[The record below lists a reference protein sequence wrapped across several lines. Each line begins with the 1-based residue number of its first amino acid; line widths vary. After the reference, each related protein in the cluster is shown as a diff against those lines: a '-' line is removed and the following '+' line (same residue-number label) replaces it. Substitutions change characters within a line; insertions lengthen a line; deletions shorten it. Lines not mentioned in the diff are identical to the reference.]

1 MQIQNL
7 EDLLTEDPVIHS
19 QQYAIISY
27 ILPDKS
33 TNELD
38 APLLKFRGAYRSI
51 DECKKKAEN
60 LDRED
65 SRNGI
70 NIPINMIATGM
81 WGRLETQE
89 ELQKNKE
96 VDIEYKNE
104 QMNEMM
110 KGYKL
115 QQEKINDDFDA
126 RREYRRKQLEF
137 DGTKEGQKYLSE
149 LKEHNLSILDKI
161 TKAKEDILYQN
172 DSLKYVMERIKYN
185 QGIIDSL
192 SSLPEDH
199 NISLDSKLRH
209 GLIEEIDAEIADI
222 EKQKVKFEE
231 RLSILNENKSKVESF
246 TVKSK
251 IIENEKL
258 VEFGNDNKRGIEQKI
273 LGLKKLVEEQEEI
286 LNTRAKTLS
295 NNDLQSAYNQMHLK
309 N

>member
-231 RLSILNENKSKVESF
+231 RLSILNENKSKVDSF

>member
-27 ILPDKS
+27 ILPDKT

>member
-19 QQYAIISY
+19 QQYAIVSY
-27 ILPDKS
+27 ILPDK
-33 TNELD
+33 TRNELD
-38 APLLKFRGAYRSI
+38 APLLKFRGAYRSV
-51 DECKKKAEN
+51 DECKKRAEN

-70 NIPINMIATGM
+70 KIPINMIATGM

-115 QQEKINDDFDA
+115 QQEKVDADFEV

-172 DSLKYVMERIKYN
+172 DSLKYVTERIKYN
-185 QGIIDSL
+185 EGIIDSL
-192 SSLPEDH
+192 RSLPEDH
-199 NISLDSKLRH
+199 NLSLDSKLRD

-222 EKQKVKFEE
+222 EKQKLKFEE
-231 RLSILNENKSKVESF
+231 RLSILNENKSKVDSF
-246 TVKSK
+246 TVKGK

-258 VEFGNDNKRGIEQKI
+258 VEFGNDNKRTIEQKI
-273 LGLKKLVEEQEEI
+273 LDLKKIVEEQEEI
-286 LNTRAKTLS
+286 LKKRAENLS
-295 NNDLQSAYNQMHLK
+295 DSDLQNAYNQMHLK

>member
-231 RLSILNENKSKVESF
+231 RLSILNENKSKVDSF

-258 VEFGNDNKRGIEQKI
+258 VEFGNDNKRVIEQKI